1 MPILNLKISGEPS
14 PDLTQKVATTLVELT
29 AQILHKNPDITAV
42 AIDFINPNYW
52 IIGGKSLAEQGKSS
66 FYMDIKI
73 TDSTNTKDEKAQ
85 YIAEV
90 FAKMSDILGELHSES
105 YIYIQEIRDD
115 AYGFGGFTQEYR
127 YITSMLGQAYG

>member
-1 MPILNLKISGEPS
+1 MHDCNKESIMPILNLKMSGEPS

-52 IIGGKSLAEQGKSS
+52 IIGGRSLAEQSKSS
-66 FYMDIKI
+66 FYMDIKVI
-73 TDSTNTKDEKAQ
+73 DSTNTKDEKAQ

-90 FAKMSDILGELHSES
+90 FAKMSDILGELHSKVTS
-105 YIYIQEIRDD
+105 TSR
-115 AYGFGGFTQEYR
+115 R
-127 YITSMLGQAYG
+127 YEMMLMDLAV